1 MMTRFWTQFDWGGTL
16 LGLLWAVLFYAGA
29 CFLQRFLNRL
39 KIFKQISTSLNLLA
53 LFSAVLLFLS
63 EPLGRIHAYIVSSV
77 WAAVLFFMIYI
88 GIRLLD
94 VFLLDLVVRWRK
106 RTPVPIVLRDIG
118 RWVLSL
124 AILFFIIK
132 IVFPQVNL
140 NIFAFSSIVIGYIV
154 GNATQDTLGNLIAGL
169 ALNTE
174 RPFAIGDWVTIGG
187 NTGVI
192 VDMTWRATRLRTK
205 SNDFIVIPNG
215 MIAKE
220 PIVNYSQPSR
230 SHARILRI
238 GTSYDAPPN
247 KVRKVVLEALKN
259 VPEVQQDPAPVVRLV
274 TYAGSSI
281 DYDIRF
287 FISDFAHYEDI
298 QSRVMYLIWYFFKR
312 ENIVIPFPIRDVTM
326 KEITRDEQELERRAE
341 VEDIVRA
348 LSKIEIFHPLSKEE
362 LASVASN
369 LREQI
374 FASGEVLV
382 RQGEEGDTF
391 YILRDGKVAVSVN
404 DAEGR
409 ATVVAHL
416 GKGAFFGEMSLLTG
430 ETRTATI
437 TAETDTTVLALSK
450 AIFAEVLE
458 SNAQIAEALAK
469 VLERRQRENLEKM
482 AKTKELSQDKLDA
495 TSSQTILRKIKSFFG
510 LG

>member
-1 MMTRFWTQFDWGGTL
+1 MTQFWTNFDWQGTL
-16 LGLLWAVLFYAGA
+16 LELLWTVLFYAGA

-53 LFSAVLLFLS
+53 LFAAMLLFLS
-63 EPLGRIHAYIVSSV
+63 EPLGRIHTYVASTV
-77 WAAVLFFMIYI
+77 WATVLFFMVYI
-88 GIRLLD
+88 AIRLLD
-94 VFLLDLVVRWRK
+94 FFLLDLVVRWRK
-106 RTPVPIVLRDIG
+106 KRTVPIVLRDVG
-118 RWVLSL
+118 RWLLSL
-124 AILFFIIK
+124 VALVFVVK
-132 IVFPQVNL
+132 LVFPQANL
-140 NIFAFSSIVIGYIV
+140 NIFAVSSIVVGYIV

-169 ALNTE
+169 AQNAE
-174 RPFAIGDWVTIGG
+174 QPFTIGDWVTVGG
-187 NTGVI
+187 HTGVV
-192 VDMTWRATRLRTK
+192 VDTTWRATRLRTK

-220 PIVNYSQPSR
+220 PIYNYSQPSR
-230 SHARILRI
+230 THGYRVKI
-238 GTSYDAPPN
+238 GVHYGASPD
-247 KVRKVVLEALKN
+247 KVRQVVLEALRAIPD
-259 VPEVQQDPAPVVRLV
+259 VLQDPPPRVWLSEYGDFSIVYTVR
-274 TYAGSSI
+274 Y
-281 DYDIRF
+281 F
-287 FISDFAHYEDI
+287 FGDFAHLDDI
-298 QSRVMYLIWYFFKR
+298 HSNVLSLIWYYFKR
-312 ENIVIPFPIRDVTM
+312 EGISIPFPIRDVTM
-326 KEITRDEQELERRAE
+326 REVTREEEERQRRVE
-341 VEDIVRA
+341 VEDIVRS
-348 LSKIEIFHPLSKEE
+348 LSKIEIFHPLSQEE

-409 ATVVAHL
+409 STVVAHL
-416 GKGAFFGEMSLLTG
+416 GKGQVFGEMSLLTG
-430 ETRTATI
+430 EKRTATI
-437 TAETDTTVLALSK
+437 TAEADTTVLALSK

-458 SNAQIAEALAK
+458 ANAQIAESLAK
-469 VLERRQRENLEKM
+469 VLEKRQRENLEKM